1 MKKIIAIL
9 MSCLILI
16 GFTGCGGPSAEEVL
30 KEHMDIL
37 CCKDEN
43 KVMEKYIN
51 GEEVDEQY
59 EKSLGKDLMSLK
71 ASGLDAFMLS
81 MFQNL
86 DYEINS
92 VEENKDS
99 ATAKVTFKTIDFGK
113 AYEKAVKKT
122 ISWFKN
128 NLSASSATL
137 TNKIMENFT
146 KEINKAG
153 KSEKNQTKTVTFLM
167 SKGDDGWEII
177 NGSSALNE
185 VFSDIESEMTKV
197 NANIES
203 YF

>member
-137 TNKIMENFT
+137 TNKIMEKKLYKRNKQSR
-146 KEINKAG
+146 KERK
-153 KSEKNQTKTVTFLM
+153 KSDKN
-167 SKGDDGWEII
+167 SYI
-177 NGSSALNE
+177 LNE
-185 VFSDIESEMTKV
+185 
-197 NANIES
+197 
-203 YF
+203 